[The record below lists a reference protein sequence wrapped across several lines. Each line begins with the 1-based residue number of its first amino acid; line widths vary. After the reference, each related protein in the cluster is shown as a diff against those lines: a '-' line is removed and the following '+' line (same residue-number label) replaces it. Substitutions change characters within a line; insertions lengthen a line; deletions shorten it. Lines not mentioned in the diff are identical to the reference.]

1 MAIKITD
8 LNAQAVANP
17 WDWLLLVDHKDEAMS
32 EWGTNKKIA
41 VVKAAESMIDM
52 IPSSYF
58 LNKKI
63 VGYTPGIE
71 GPILEG
77 EDTIL
82 TTFSKLQSAID
93 TKAPILNPSFNGTV
107 ILPPSTFIG
116 DVDATEISHLDG
128 VSSNIQNQL
137 DSKVPVNDPVF
148 TGTVVFPTGNL
159 VDASARFV
167 PATAFT
173 AELIAGALE
182 YDGSKLYITTHTMP
196 LLRDGIATESYVSQ
210 RIDDLVDGAPLA
222 LDTLN
227 ELAAALADNP
237 NYAAS
242 ITTLLASK
250 ASTSSPT
257 FIGTVTLPADTA
269 IGPVS
274 AIEIGYLDGLL
285 EPVQSQINAKAPK
298 DSPVF
303 SGIVSLPSTTSIG
316 NVSSTELSRLD
327 GVTANIQTQIDNLIT
342 SIGNANYHNPVFTGT
357 VTLPTGNS
365 SVPPV
370 KIGSGILTAVP
381 VAGAI
386 EYDGSNLYLTSTSAT
401 PVRTQLATV
410 NHTHRALTG
419 DGKIG
424 SIAGKPIITGEGGLL
439 EAGSFG
445 STQNTFCAGDDARIA
460 NYHTHVD
467 VTGAS
472 YSITSSDNNKYIRC
486 ANTTGTALT
495 IDATTSW
502 TVGMIVYIRRTTN
515 AGALTLSVSG
525 GGSIND
531 NDIVNILPGEVFGIR
546 CVSITPNKV
555 FDFI

>member
-8 LNAQAVANP
+8 LNAQDVANP

-116 DVDATEISHLDG
+116 DVDATEISYLDG
-128 VSSNIQNQL
+128 LTENIQDQL
-137 DSKVPVNDPVF
+137 DSKAPINDPTF

-159 VDASARFV
+159 VDPSARFV
-167 PATAFT
+167 PGTLT

-182 YDGSKLYITTHTMP
+182 YNGTKLYITNHSVTP
-196 LLRDGIATESYVSQ
+196 LRDPIATESYVSQ
-210 RIDDLVDGAPLA
+210 RIDDLIDNAPDA

-227 ELAAALADNP
+227 ELAAAIADDS
-237 NYAAS
+237 NYATT
-242 ITTLLASK
+242 ITTALATK
-250 ASTSSPT
+250 APKDSPT
-257 FIGTVTLPADTA
+257 FTGTVILPADTS

-274 AIEIGYLDGLL
+274 DIEIGYLNGVL
-285 EPVQSQINAKAPK
+285 EPIQGQINGKAPK

-303 SGIVSLPSTTSIG
+303 SGIVSLPLNTSIG
-316 NVSSTELSRLD
+316 NVDSDEISYLN
-327 GVTANIQTQIDNLIT
+327 GVTGNIQNQINNLIGA
-342 SIGNANYHNPVFTGT
+342 IGNANYHNPIFTGT
-357 VTLPTGNS
+357 VTLPTGSS

-370 KIGSGILTAVP
+370 KIGSGFLTTVP
-381 VAGAI
+381 VSGAI
-386 EYDGSNLYLTSTSAT
+386 EYDGTNLYVSSTGIT
-401 PVRTQLATV
+401 PVRNQLATT
-410 NHTHRALTG
+410 NHIHGNITAAG
-419 DGKIG
+419 AIG
-424 SIAGKPIITGEGGLL
+424 SDAGKPIITTTSGVLQ
-439 EAGSFG
+439 AGSFG
-445 STQNTFCAGDDARIA
+445 SQQNTFCAGDDARIY
-460 NYHTHVD
+460 NYHTHID
-467 VTGAS
+467 LDAAT
-472 YSITSSDNNKYIRC
+472 YSIVAADNNKYIRC
-486 ANTTGTALT
+486 KNTTSTALT
-495 IDATTSW
+495 VDGTTSW
-502 TVGMIVYIRRTTN
+502 TVGMIVYIRRTTT
-515 AGALTLSVSG
+515 AGALSLTVTG
-525 GGSIND
+525 GTIND
-531 NDIVNILPGEVFGIR
+531 NDIANILPGEVFGIR
-546 CVSITPNKV
+546 CISLTPTKV

>member
-8 LNAQAVANP
+8 LNAQDVANP

-116 DVDATEISHLDG
+116 DVDATEISYLDG
-128 VSSNIQNQL
+128 LTENIQDQL
-137 DSKVPVNDPVF
+137 DSKAPINDPTF
-148 TGTVVFPTGNL
+148 TGTVIFPANSL
-159 VDASARFV
+159 VDPSARFV
-167 PATAFT
+167 PGTLTAQ
-173 AELIAGALE
+173 LIAGALE
-182 YDGSKLYITTHTMP
+182 YNGTKLYITNHSVTP
-196 LLRDGIATESYVSQ
+196 LRDPIATESYVSQ
-210 RIDDLVDGAPLA
+210 RISNLIDNAPDA

-227 ELAAALADNP
+227 ELAAAIADDS
-237 NYAAS
+237 NYATA
-242 ITTLLASK
+242 ITTALATK
-250 ASTSSPT
+250 APKDSPT
-257 FIGTVTLPADTA
+257 FTGAVILPAITS

-274 AIEIGYLDGLL
+274 DIEIGYLNGVL
-285 EPVQSQINAKAPK
+285 EPIQGQINGKAPLNG
-298 DSPVF
+298 PVF

-316 NVSSTELSRLD
+316 LVDSTEISYLNGATS
-327 GVTANIQTQIDNLIT
+327 NIQSQINGIIT
-342 SIGNANYHNPVFTGT
+342 SIGNANYHNPIFTGT

-365 SVPPV
+365 LVPPV
-370 KIGSGILTAVP
+370 KIGSGMLTTTAVS
-381 VAGAI
+381 GAI
-386 EYDGSNLYLTSTSAT
+386 EYDGANLYVSSSGIA
-401 PVRTQLATV
+401 PVRKQLATTDHIHG
-410 NHTHRALTG
+410 NITAAG
-419 DGKIG
+419 AIG
-424 SIAGKPIITGEGGLL
+424 TDAGKPIITTTSGVLQT
-439 EAGSFG
+439 GSFG
-445 STQNTFCAGDDARIA
+445 SQQNTFCAGDDTRIY
-460 NYHTHVD
+460 NYHTHIELD
-467 VTGAS
+467 SAT
-472 YSITSSDNNKYIRC
+472 YSIVAADNNKYIRC
-486 ANTTGTALT
+486 KNTTSTALT

-515 AGALTLSVSG
+515 AGALSLTVTG
-525 GGSIND
+525 GTIND

-546 CVSITPNKV
+546 CISIASTKV